1 MPSASINRVLV
12 ANRGEIARRVF
23 ATCRR
28 LGVGT
33 VAVYSEPDADA
44 LFVREADV
52 AVALGG
58 SSPADSY
65 LRGDAVIA
73 AALATGA
80 DAIHPGYGFLSE
92 NAGFARAV
100 VDAGLIWVGPSPEA
114 IVAMGSKIGA
124 RERMEA
130 AGVPVL
136 PGAHLTDG
144 ESLDDAAAR
153 VGFPLL
159 VKASAGG
166 GGKGMRVVADAG
178 ALAGAVEAAQRE
190 AGSAFGDATVFLERY
205 APRSRHVEV
214 QLMGD
219 THGTV
224 LALHERD
231 CSVQRRHQKV
241 IEEAPSPAVDAALRA
256 RLADA
261 AIKAGQAL
269 QYTGAGTVEFLLVD
283 GTQDFF
289 FLEVNTRLQVEHP
302 VTELVTGLDLVEL
315 QLLVAEGRAL
325 PAAAAAPPLDGWAME
340 ARLYAEDPANDFLP
354 VTGTLTRFE
363 VDDAVRVD
371 TGVQS
376 GSEISPFYDPM
387 IAKVIAHG
395 ATREEAA
402 RKLADAL
409 ARAAVQGTTT
419 NRDFLVRVLRSPEFL
434 GGEADTAWLDR
445 ADVAALAAPLL
456 DAEQTRVA
464 ALAAALA
471 GAAGR
476 RAAATVLAGV
486 PSGWRNNPAVPQV
499 ARFATA
505 HEDELEVRYRYDRT
519 GTQLVEP
526 AGIVLHA
533 VAADAVTLTADG
545 LRRTYRVGPD
555 AVTTPDGEAP
565 LRKLP
570 RFVDPTAALSAG
582 SLTSPMPGTVLRV
595 LAEAGA
601 QVTAG
606 TPLLVLEAMKME
618 HEIVAP
624 ADGTLSA
631 LPVAAGDQ
639 VSAGD
644 VLAVVDA
651 PDAQRAG

>member
-1 MPSASINRVLV
+1 MSSINRLLV

-33 VAVYSEPDADA
+33 VAVYSEPDAGA

-52 AVALGG
+52 AIALGG
-58 SSPADSY
+58 STPAESY

-73 AALATGA
+73 AAIAAGA

-92 NAGFARAV
+92 NADFAAAV
-100 VDAGLIWVGPSPEA
+100 VAAGLVWVGPSPAA
-114 IVAMGSKIGA
+114 ITAMGSKIGA

-144 ESLDDAAAR
+144 ETIEDAADR

-166 GGKGMRVVADAG
+166 GGKGMRVVPSAAG
-178 ALAGAVEAAQRE
+178 LTAAVEAAQRE

-205 APRSRHVEV
+205 APAARHVEV

-219 THGTV
+219 AHGTV
-224 LALHERD
+224 VALHERD

-241 IEEAPSPAVDAALRA
+241 IEEAPSPAVGPALRA
-256 RLADA
+256 ALADA
-261 AIKAGQAL
+261 AVKAGQAL
-269 QYTGAGTVEFLLVD
+269 QYTGAGTVEFLLVND
-283 GTQDFF
+283 TEEFF

-315 QLLVAEGRAL
+315 QLLVAEGRPLPPEAL
-325 PAAAAAPPLDGWAME
+325 DPPLRGWAME

-354 VTGTLTRFE
+354 VTGTLTRFA
-363 VDDAVRVD
+363 VGDGVRVD
-371 TGVQS
+371 TGVES

-402 RKLADAL
+402 RRLADAL
-409 ARAAVQGTTT
+409 ARAEVQGTVT
-419 NRDFLVRVLRSPEFL
+419 NRDFLVRVLRHEDFL
-434 GGEADTAWLDR
+434 AGRADTAFLDR
-445 ADVAALAAPLL
+445 ADAADLAAPLL
-456 DAEQTRVA
+456 GPEETRIA

-471 GAAGR
+471 GAAAR
-476 RAAATVLAGV
+476 RGEARVLATL
-486 PSGWRNNPAVPQV
+486 PSGWRNNPAGPQT

-505 HEDELEVRYRYDRT
+505 HDAELEVAYRFDRT
-519 GTQLVEP
+519 GTQLAEP
-526 AGIVLHA
+526 EGIVLHR
-533 VAADAVTLTADG
+533 VTPTTVDLTAAG

-555 AVTTPDGEAP
+555 AVATADGEAP
-565 LRKLP
+565 LRELP
-570 RFVDPTAALSAG
+570 RFTDPAAALTAG

-595 LAEAGA
+595 LSEVGA
-601 QVTAG
+601 TVTAG

-624 ADGTLSA
+624 ADGAVTE

-639 VSAGD
+639 VAAGQ
-644 VLAVVDA
+644 VLAVIADA
-651 PDAQRAG
+651 D

>member
-1 MPSASINRVLV
+1 MSSINRLLV

-33 VAVYSEPDADA
+33 VAVYSEPDAGA

-52 AVALGG
+52 AIALGG
-58 SSPADSY
+58 STPAESY

-73 AALATGA
+73 AAIAAGA

-92 NAGFARAV
+92 NADFAAAV
-100 VDAGLIWVGPSPEA
+100 VAAGLIWVGPSPEA
-114 IVAMGSKIGA
+114 ITAMGSKIGA

-144 ESLDDAAAR
+144 ETVEDAAAR

-166 GGKGMRVVADAG
+166 GGKGMRVVPSAAG
-178 ALAGAVEAAQRE
+178 LTAAVEAAQRE

-205 APRSRHVEV
+205 APAARHVEV

-219 THGTV
+219 AHGTV
-224 LALHERD
+224 VALHERD

-241 IEEAPSPAVDAALRA
+241 IEEAPSPAVGAELRA

-261 AIKAGQAL
+261 AVKAGQAL
-269 QYTGAGTVEFLLVD
+269 QYTGAGTVEFLLVA
-283 GTQDFF
+283 GEGGGIPAQEFF

-302 VTELVTGLDLVEL
+302 VTEAVTGLDLVEL
-315 QLLVAEGRAL
+315 QLLVAEGRPLPPEAL
-325 PAAAAAPPLDGWAME
+325 DPPLRGWAME

-354 VTGTLTRFE
+354 VTGTLTRFA
-363 VDDAVRVD
+363 VDDSVRVD
-371 TGVQS
+371 TGVES

-402 RKLADAL
+402 RRLADAL
-409 ARAAVQGTTT
+409 ARAEVQGTVT
-419 NRDFLVRVLRSPEFL
+419 NRDFLVRVLRHEEFL
-434 GGEADTAWLDR
+434 AGRADTAFLDR
-445 ADVAALAAPLL
+445 TDAADLAAPLL
-456 DAEQTRVA
+456 GPDETRTA

-471 GAAGR
+471 GAAAR
-476 RAAATVLAGV
+476 RGEARVLATL
-486 PSGWRNNPAVPQV
+486 PSGWRNNPAVPQT

-505 HEDELEVRYRYDRT
+505 HDEELEVAYRFDRT
-519 GTQLVEP
+519 GRQLAEP
-526 AGIVLHA
+526 AGVVLHA
-533 VAADAVTLTADG
+533 VTPTTVDLTAGG

-555 AVTTPDGEAP
+555 AVTTADGEAP
-565 LRKLP
+565 LRELP
-570 RFVDPTAALSAG
+570 RFTDPAAALTAG

-595 LAEAGA
+595 LSEVGA
-601 QVTAG
+601 TVTAG

-624 ADGTLSA
+624 ADGA
-631 LPVAAGDQ
+631 VAELPVAAGDQ
-639 VSAGD
+639 VAAGQ
-644 VLAVVDA
+644 VLAVIAD
-651 PDAQRAG
+651 

>member
-1 MPSASINRVLV
+1 MRRLLV

-23 ATCRR
+23 TTCRR
-28 LGVGT
+28 LGIST

-44 LFVREADV
+44 LFVREADL

-58 SSPADSY
+58 STPAESY
-65 LRGDAVIA
+65 LRGEAVIA

-92 NAGFARAV
+92 NADFARAV
-100 VDAGLIWVGPSPEA
+100 VDAGLTWVGPSPEA
-114 IVAMGSKIGA
+114 ITAMGSKIGA

-136 PGAHLTDG
+136 PGAHLADG
-144 ESLDDAAAR
+144 EELSAAAER
-153 VGFPLL
+153 IGFPLL

-166 GGKGMRVVADAG
+166 GGKGMRVVEEAG
-178 ALAGAVEAAQRE
+178 ALEGAVASAKRE

-205 APRSRHVEV
+205 APASRHVEV

-224 LALHERD
+224 VALHERD

-241 IEEAPSPAVDAALRA
+241 IEEAPSPAVDPELRA

-261 AIKAGQAL
+261 AVKAGQAL
-269 QYTGAGTVEFLLVD
+269 AYAGAGTVEFLLTD
-283 GTQDFF
+283 SDEFF

-302 VTELVTGLDLVEL
+302 VTEAITGLDLVEL
-315 QLLVAEGRAL
+315 QLLVAEGRPL
-325 PAAAAAPPLDGWAME
+325 PPEARDPPLVGWAME

-354 VTGTLTRFE
+354 VTGTLVRFALP
-363 VDDAVRVD
+363 DGVRVD
-371 TGVQS
+371 TGVES

-387 IAKVIAHG
+387 LAKVVAHG
-395 ATREEAA
+395 ATRAEAA
-402 RKLADAL
+402 RRLADAL
-409 ARAAVQGTTT
+409 ARAEVRGTVT
-419 NRDFLVRVLRSPEFL
+419 NRDFLVRVLRDPAFL
-434 GGEADTAWLDR
+434 AGEADTGFLGRSDL
-445 ADVAALAAPLL
+445 AALSAPLL
-456 DAEQTRVA
+456 DEAQTRAA

-476 RAAATVLAGV
+476 RADAKVLRTVPA
-486 PSGWRNNPAVPQV
+486 GWRNNPALPETV
-499 ARFATA
+499 RFESA
-505 HEDELEVRYRYDRT
+505 HGELEIAYRFDRT
-519 GTQLVEP
+519 GRGLAEP
-526 AGIVLHA
+526 EGVVLHA
-533 VAADAVTLTADG
+533 IAASEVSLSVDDV
-545 LRRTYRVGPD
+545 RRTYRIGPGG
-555 AVTTPDGEAP
+555 VSTPEGEAP
-565 LRKLP
+565 LRELP
-570 RFVDPTAALSAG
+570 RFVDPAAVLSAG

-601 QVTAG
+601 EVTAG

-624 ADGTLSA
+624 ADGTLDE

-639 VSAGD
+639 VAAGQ
-644 VLAVVDA
+644 VLAVIADA
-651 PDAQRAG
+651 